1 MIFIRYPKENVSF
14 RNITG
19 IALAFIG
26 LLVGA
31 GFATGQEVVQY
42 FTAFGINGVWGIV
55 VAGVIM
61 TVAGTVFLQLG
72 SYFHAS
78 EHNAVFRKVS
88 HPIVSKMLDVAVI
101 FTLFAVGFVMLAGAG
116 SNLAQQ
122 FGWPT
127 WVGSTAMMV
136 LVLVTGLL
144 DVDKVSNVI
153 GLLTPTIII
162 AVIVLL
168 GYTLMNMPADSAAV
182 IDTASQTDTP
192 IGNWLVSALNYNGLA
207 LILAVSMSLVIGGD
221 HISPREAGWG
231 GIIGGFVY
239 SILLAIAGF
248 VLLMGADKIVG
259 SDVPM
264 LVLVNEMGDTAGVLM
279 AVVIF
284 LMIFNTSIGMFYAL
298 GKRLSAG
305 RENRTYPIFVV
316 GTLAGYA
323 MSFFGFKT
331 LMNYVYP
338 ILGYLGMFMV
348 VVLVIAWLRGLS
360 KIRDESTRRERI
372 KSLLRLKLHPEKKY
386 DAKND
391 ETIGRELVESN
402 LHHEVLFE
410 DLIEE
415 VTEEL
420 ESDADV
426 EFTAEEVEEQATDVN
441 YYIESDGDSQLTS
454 QPSESGHES
463 RDEGGEKAPDPA
475 R

>member
-1 MIFIRYPKENVSF
+1 
-14 RNITG
+14 
-19 IALAFIG
+19 
-26 LLVGA
+26 
-31 GFATGQEVVQY
+31 
-42 FTAFGINGVWGIV
+42 
-55 VAGVIM
+55 
-61 TVAGTVFLQLG
+61 
-72 SYFHAS
+72 
-78 EHNAVFRKVS
+78 
-88 HPIVSKMLDVAVI
+88 
-101 FTLFAVGFVMLAGAG
+101 
-116 SNLAQQ
+116 
-122 FGWPT
+122 
-127 WVGSTAMMV
+127 
-136 LVLVTGLL
+136 
-144 DVDKVSNVI
+144 
-153 GLLTPTIII
+153 
-162 AVIVLL
+162 
-168 GYTLMNMPADSAAV
+168 
-182 IDTASQTDTP
+182 
-192 IGNWLVSALNYNGLA
+192 
-207 LILAVSMSLVIGGD
+207 
-221 HISPREAGWG
+221 
-231 GIIGGFVY
+231 
-239 SILLAIAGF
+239 
-248 VLLMGADKIVG
+248 MGADKIVG

-264 LVLVNEMGDTAGVLM
+264 LVLVNEIGDTAGILM

-284 LMIFNTSIGMFYAL
+284 LMIFNTAIGMFYAL

-420 ESDADV
+420 ESDDEV
-426 EFTAEEVEEQATDVN
+426 EFAVGEVEEETTDVQ
-441 YYIESDGDSQLTS
+441 YYIDSDSDNEGDSG
-454 QPSESGHES
+454 EDSGDDAKKVADSAH
-463 RDEGGEKAPDPA
+463 
-475 R
+475 

>member
-42 FTAFGINGVWGIV
+42 FTAFGINGVWGIA

-182 IDTASQTDTP
+182 IETASQTDTP

-284 LMIFNTSIGMFYAL
+284 LMIFNTAIGMFYAL

>member
-14 RNITG
+14 KNITG

-182 IDTASQTDTP
+182 IETASQTDTP

-284 LMIFNTSIGMFYAL
+284 LMIFNTAIGMFYAL

-454 QPSESGHES
+454 EPSESGHES

>member
-42 FTAFGINGVWGIV
+42 FTAFGINGVWGIA

-61 TVAGTVFLQLG
+61 TLAGTVFLQLG

-182 IDTASQTDTP
+182 IETASQTDTP

-426 EFTAEEVEEQATDVN
+426 EFAAEEVEEQATDVN

-454 QPSESGHES
+454 QPFESGHAS

>member
-1 MIFIRYPKENVSF
+1 MSY
-14 RNITG
+14 RNIIG

-42 FTAFGINGVWGIV
+42 FTAFGLNGVWGIII
-55 VAGVIM
+55 AGIVM
-61 TVAGTVFLQLG
+61 TLAGTVFLQLG

-122 FGWPT
+122 FGLPT

-136 LVLVTGLL
+136 LVLLTGLL

-153 GLLTPTIII
+153 GMLTPTIII
-162 AVIVLL
+162 AVIAVLI
-168 GYTLMNMPADSAAV
+168 YTLMNMPDDPAAV
-182 IDTASQTDTP
+182 IDVAAQTETP
-192 IGNWLVSALNYNGLA
+192 IGHWLLSAFNYNGLA

-239 SILLAIAGF
+239 SVLLGLAGF
-248 VLLMGADKIVG
+248 VLLMGADKIG
-259 SDVPM
+259 DSDVPM

-279 AVVIF
+279 AIVIF
-284 LMIFNTSIGMFYAL
+284 LMIFNTAIGMFYAL

-305 RENRTYPIFVV
+305 REKRTYPIFAA

-323 MSFFGFKT
+323 MSFLGFKT

-338 ILGYLGMFMV
+338 ILGYLGMFMI
-348 VVLVIAWLRGLS
+348 VVLVFAWFRGLS

-372 KSLLRLKLHPEKKY
+372 KSLLRLKLHPDETYDEKH
-386 DAKND
+386 DG
-391 ETIGRELVESN
+391 TIGRELKESN

-410 DLIEE
+410 DLVAE

-420 ESDADV
+420 DSDEEV
-426 EFTAEEVEEQATDVN
+426 EFTPDAVDDDATDVK
-441 YYIESDGDSQLTS
+441 YYIGCDGVEEPVQQTDAAA
-454 QPSESGHES
+454 
-463 RDEGGEKAPDPA
+463 DDAVKKPA
-475 R
+475 KKTTDTAN

>member
-42 FTAFGINGVWGIV
+42 FTAFGINGVWGIA

-61 TVAGTVFLQLG
+61 TLAGTVFLQLG

-182 IDTASQTDTP
+182 IETASQTDTP

-284 LMIFNTSIGMFYAL
+284 LMIFNTAIGMFYAL

-426 EFTAEEVEEQATDVN
+426 EFAAEEVEEQATDVN
-441 YYIESDGDSQLTS
+441 YYIASDGDSQLTS
-454 QPSESGHES
+454 EPSESGHES